1 MSDKIKYQAEADK
14 TTFTIDLAHRLVNGL
29 GSEAVRWHQS
39 VDKLRNQITKLPG
52 DVLFIASFVSY
63 AGCFTRRYRM
73 DLLDKMWKPTFLEL
87 KVSYAKIRFLIIFLN
102 NFNFKSHQFRIRK
115 TLILST

>member
-1 MSDKIKYQAEADK
+1 MSDKVKYQAEADK

-39 VDKLRNQITKLPG
+39 VDKLRNQISKMPG
-52 DVLFIASFVSY
+52 DVLFIACFVSY
-63 AGCFTRRYRM
+63 AGCFTRRYRL

-87 KVSYAKIRFLIIFLN
+87 KVECI
-102 NFNFKSHQFRIRK
+102 
-115 TLILST
+115 